1 MSRITSPDASWP
13 QAKALLTGTDLPVRE
28 VARTAGLRGRDRH
41 HPPVP
46 QVRGHHARRLPCAA
60 QMKRKSAFFHR
71 SRRFVRQNPKSKQP
85 AFFRNI
91 TSGGKRAVF
100 SQGPGRKTSRGRF
113 CRQSRLS
120 SAPFKCRPPRGRPT
134 AAAAARRER
143 PARRAPAA
151 VRPEQQTRG
160 VQRRQHK
167 VRAASCGSAGRT
179 PSAPGPKRR
188 TPLIFYFKYKF
199 I

>member
-1 MSRITSPDASWP
+1 MSRIYIARRKLA
-13 QAKALLTGTDLPVRE
+13 QAKS
-28 VARTAGLRGRDRH
+28 VADRHRPAGAGGCRTAGLRGRDRH

-60 QMKRKSAFFHR
+60 QMKRKSAFSHR

-100 SQGPGRKTSRGRF
+100 SQGPGRKNGPRPLL
-113 CRQSRLS
+113 QAK
-120 SAPFKCRPPRGRPT
+120 SAFFRPIQMPSAQGK
-134 AAAAARRER
+134 ANGSGSN
-143 PARRAPAA
+143 PAGNGLRAGHQRA

-167 VRAASCGSAGRT
+167 VR
-179 PSAPGPKRR
+179 RR
-188 TPLIFYFKYKF
+188 ILRLRGAHPL
-199 I
+199 